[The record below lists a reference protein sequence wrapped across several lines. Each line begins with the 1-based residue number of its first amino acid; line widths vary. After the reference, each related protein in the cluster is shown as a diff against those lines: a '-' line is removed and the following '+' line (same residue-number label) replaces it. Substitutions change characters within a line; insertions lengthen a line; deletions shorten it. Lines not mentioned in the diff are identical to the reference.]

1 MWTSSKKFDSPA
13 TKHYVVETNWKL
25 VAENYLECYHCPS
38 IHPELCRVAG
48 PDEFVGYDDRP
59 RYWVGGAM
67 ALRDDAD
74 TMSLTGR
81 GNGHLVPGLRS
92 DDLRQ
97 VHYIALPSNLLI
109 SAHPDYVMF
118 HRLIPQ
124 SATTVRIECSFYF
137 PVDAVDQPG
146 FDPSFAADFWDLT
159 NIQDFAACESVTRGM
174 LSGGF
179 RPGVFD
185 VREDGVR
192 SFQGQLASMY
202 LTRRWQ
208 HVIPSQLSAN
218 LAPDALLGDQRP

>member
-1 MWTSSKKFDSPA
+1 
-13 TKHYVVETNWKL
+13 
-25 VAENYLECYHCPS
+25 
-38 IHPELCRVAG
+38 
-48 PDEFVGYDDRP
+48 
-59 RYWVGGAM
+59 
-67 ALRDDAD
+67 
-74 TMSLTGR
+74 
-81 GNGHLVPGLRS
+81 
-92 DDLRQ
+92 
-97 VHYIALPSNLLI
+97 
-109 SAHPDYVMF
+109 MF